1 MSDVLVSVDNVSKKF
16 CRSLKSS
23 LWYGVKDMASEMLGL
38 RSACDLRPDE
48 FWAIKDVS
56 FELKRGEC
64 LGLIGRNGAG
74 KTSLLRMLNGL
85 IKPDQGRIEMRGRVG
100 ALIALGAGFNPILT
114 GRENIYVNASVIGLS
129 KHEID
134 KKLDEI
140 IDFAEIE
147 EFIDSPVQSYSSG
160 MQVRLGFAVA
170 TALEPDILL
179 LDEVLAVGDLRFRT
193 KCFNKIHKI
202 IDNCAVLFVSHNMED
217 IFRLCS
223 RVYLMERGRPVFIGT
238 TADGIKRYIEFDGI
252 HDESNTLI
260 VGGDYLDVKI
270 TDVSVTFIETTVSG
284 RIDINANIT
293 AKESSSEIAIVWFI
307 LNSDGRNICVSQP
320 IPIEIDV
327 GKSYLLSSSLM
338 DLKICPGIYKLG
350 VNVIKIKN
358 KSVLYDATDNLK
370 YDLLASFRN
379 LHQFTWQSDN
389 IIQFGAS
396 IYMNSRSAVTSK

>member
-1 MSDVLVSVDNVSKKF
+1 
-16 CRSLKSS
+16 
-23 LWYGVKDMASEMLGL
+23 
-38 RSACDLRPDE
+38 
-48 FWAIKDVS
+48 
-56 FELKRGEC
+56 
-64 LGLIGRNGAG
+64 
-74 KTSLLRMLNGL
+74 
-85 IKPDQGRIEMRGRVG
+85 MRGRVG